1 MAPDPPSRAQ
11 GRQTRSQVRL
21 WKINNKLRGFP
32 GAPVHQVF
40 AVLISNNP
48 RYSTSTHSYK
58 NTEHQIEG
66 NHQKVR
72 KGKKKNFFYSPNSP
86 TKARKPE
93 AWVVQNA
100 GTTSIVENQYDQS

>member
-1 MAPDPPSRAQ
+1 MVPDPPSRAQ
-11 GRQTRSQVRL
+11 GRQTRFQVRP
-21 WKINNKLRGFP
+21 WKINNKPLGFP
-32 GAPVHQVF
+32 GALVHQVF

-48 RYSTSTHSYK
+48 RYSTSTHSSK

-72 KGKKKNFFYSPNSP
+72 KGKKNFLSYNPNSP

-93 AWVVQNA
+93 AQVVQNA